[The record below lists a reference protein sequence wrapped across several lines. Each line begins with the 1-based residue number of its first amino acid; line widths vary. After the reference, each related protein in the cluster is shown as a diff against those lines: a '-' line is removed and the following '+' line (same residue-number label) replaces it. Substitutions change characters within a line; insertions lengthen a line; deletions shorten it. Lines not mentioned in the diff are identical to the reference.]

1 MRRAIATVS
10 MSGTLRDKLEAIALA
25 GFDAVELFEPDF
37 VGYRGTP
44 REARRLVDDLGL
56 GIDLYQPLRDFE
68 GVPRYQFERNID
80 RAERKFDLMQELGA
94 PLVLVCSNTSPSSL
108 GDPALAAEQL
118 HTLAERAARRGLRVG
133 YEALAWGRWVQ
144 RYGQAWAIVRQANHP
159 HLALILDSF
168 HTSSLGDDPAGI
180 AGIPGDRIA
189 FVQMADAPRMTL
201 DVIQWARH
209 HRKLPAQGDFDLV
222 SFLATVLLTGYTGT
236 LSLEIFNDVFRA
248 VPNRRT
254 ATDAMR
260 SLLHLESQ
268 VRDRF
273 DRLPVAS
280 PARPAATAAIAR
292 VGLHTSPAPARLAGW
307 SFLEFG
313 ADEDAVLRLGGHL
326 ERLGF
331 LRYGVHRTKAVTL
344 FAQGNVRLVLNC
356 EPGSEARRRFDQQG
370 VAVCCLG
377 VAVDDPARAAA
388 RGAALLS
395 DRRDGAHGGQ
405 EQGLPAIV
413 APGHTI
419 VQFVPAGEP
428 VDVFF
433 EAAPRTAAGE
443 HAGLTDIDHIAMGL
457 SLEQFDTWV
466 LFARAV
472 LGLEPGES
480 LDLADPFGLIR
491 TCGLADEARR
501 LRVVLNVSLSSRTR
515 TAEQVR
521 AAGEAGGG
529 IHHIALACDDIV
541 STVDRLLGNGV
552 RFVPIS
558 TNYYD
563 DLDARVPFD
572 AAHIG
577 RLRDRDIVFDNSG
590 GGEYYHAYVEPFEGR
605 FFFEIV
611 QRVGYDG
618 YGAVNASARLASV
631 TQGEGGRI

>member
-25 GFDAVELFEPDF
+25 GFDAVELFEPDLI
-37 VGYRGTP
+37 GYRGTP
-44 REARRLVDDLGL
+44 REARRLADDLGL

-68 GVPRYQFERNID
+68 GVPRYHLERNLD

-94 PLVLVCSNTSPSSL
+94 PLLLVCSNTSPASL
-108 GDPALAAEQL
+108 GEPDLAAEQL
-118 HTLAERAARRGLRVG
+118 HVLAERAARRGLRVG

-144 RYGQAWAIVRQANHP
+144 RYGQAWAIVKRASHS
-159 HLALILDSF
+159 HLGLILDSF
-168 HTSSLGDDPAGI
+168 HTSSLDDNPSGI

-209 HRKLPAQGDFDLV
+209 HRKLPGQGDFDLV
-222 SFLATVLLTGYTGT
+222 SFLATVLLTGYAGT
-236 LSLEIFNDVFRA
+236 LSLEIFNDVFRS

-273 DRLPVAS
+273 DRLPVSS
-280 PARPAATAAIAR
+280 PARSAADAAIAR
-292 VGLHTSPAPARLAGW
+292 VGLHRSPPPARLAGW

-313 ADEDAVLRLGGHL
+313 ADDHAVARLGAYL

-331 LRYGVHRTKAVTL
+331 RRYGVHRTKAVTL
-344 FAQGNVRLVLNC
+344 YAQGDIRLVLNG
-356 EPGSEARRRFDQQG
+356 EPGSEAHRRFEEQG

-377 VAVDDPARAAA
+377 VAVDDPEAAA
-388 RGAALLS
+388 SRGAALLS
-395 DRRDGAHGGQ
+395 DRRDGEHGGQ
-405 EQGLPAIV
+405 EHGLPAIV
-413 APGHTI
+413 APGRTI
-419 VQFVPAGEP
+419 VQFVPAGDP
-428 VDVFF
+428 VDAFF
-433 EAAPRTAAGE
+433 EARAPRAVGDD
-443 HAGLTDIDHIAMGL
+443 AGLTGIDHIAMGL

-529 IHHIALACDDIV
+529 VHHIALVCDDIV
-541 STVDRLLGNGV
+541 STVDRLRGNGV
-552 RFVPIS
+552 PFVPIS

-563 DLDARVPFD
+563 DLAARVPFD
-572 AAHIG
+572 TDRIA
-577 RLRDRDIVFDNSG
+577 RLRDRDIVFDG
-590 GGEYYHAYVEPFEGR
+590 DERGEYYHAFVEPFEDR

-618 YGAVNASARLASV
+618 YGVSNVPARLASV
-631 TQGEGGRI
+631 AQGEGVRT